1 MENKPRNPWIA
12 GLLAFV
18 TIGLGHI
25 YSGEVKK
32 GLFLYFGQGLVLA
45 VVLPLLII
53 KPDVVGLSFSLIV
66 GLAYFVYN
74 LIDAVQTA
82 KRNALFYS
90 PQKINKWYVYL
101 AFLFLASF
109 IIQPITEILIKRN
122 IIQAYK
128 IPSSAMAPTL
138 RPGDRLLVN
147 KLFYKTAKPQ
157 RGDII
162 VFEFPE
168 DPSLDYVKRLVGIEG
183 DVIEMKNKKL
193 YVNNVEQG
201 EGYIVHTD
209 SKTFPAS
216 EHPRD
221 NFGPI
226 TVPNGS
232 FFFLGDNRDNSYDS
246 RYWGFVSR
254 GQIHGKV
261 MSIYW
266 SWDNEERRI
275 RWDRIGERI
284 E

>member
-32 GLFLYFGQGLVLA
+32 GLFLYFGQGLILA

-128 IPSSAMAPTL
+128 IPSSTMAPTL

-162 VFEFPE
+162 VFEFPR
-168 DPSLDYVKRLVGIEG
+168 DPSLHYVKRLVGIEG

-254 GQIHGKV
+254 GEIHGKV

-275 RWDRIGERI
+275 RWERIGERI